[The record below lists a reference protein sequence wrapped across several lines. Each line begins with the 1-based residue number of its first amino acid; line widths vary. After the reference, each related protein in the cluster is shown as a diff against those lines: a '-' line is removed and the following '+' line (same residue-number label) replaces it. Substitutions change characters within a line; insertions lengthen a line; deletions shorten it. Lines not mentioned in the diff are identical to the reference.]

1 MGANTGAV
9 QTWMNEFKS
18 RKSVTRLTKVRMGS
32 SPIAHKILRLTCIEE
47 NVMKWFRDV
56 FLKSFDECK
65 GKRISEKQAEVFIRY
80 LPDSFESDNAC
91 YYTGMIDRK
100 NIKVQESPVYSGCRY
115 TSKGRHTIYRN
126 EYYLT
131 ITTEEI

>member
-1 MGANTGAV
+1 
-9 QTWMNEFKS
+9 
-18 RKSVTRLTKVRMGS
+18 
-32 SPIAHKILRLTCIEE
+32 
-47 NVMKWFRDV
+47 MKWFREV

-100 NIKVQESPVYSGCRY
+100 NIKVQESLVYSGCRY
-115 TSKGRHTIYRN
+115 TSKGRHTIYKN

-131 ITTEEI
+131 ITTEKNSIHTEDIS

>member
-1 MGANTGAV
+1 
-9 QTWMNEFKS
+9 
-18 RKSVTRLTKVRMGS
+18 
-32 SPIAHKILRLTCIEE
+32 
-47 NVMKWFRDV
+47 MKWFREV

-80 LPDSFESDNAC
+80 LSNTSESDNAS
-91 YYTGMIDRK
+91 YYEGRVDGK

-115 TSKGRHTIYRN
+115 TSKGRHTIYKN

-131 ITTEEI
+131 ITTDEF

>member
-1 MGANTGAV
+1 
-9 QTWMNEFKS
+9 
-18 RKSVTRLTKVRMGS
+18 
-32 SPIAHKILRLTCIEE
+32 
-47 NVMKWFRDV
+47 MKWFREV

-115 TSKGRHTIYRN
+115 TSKGRHTIYKN

-131 ITTEEI
+131 ITMDKI